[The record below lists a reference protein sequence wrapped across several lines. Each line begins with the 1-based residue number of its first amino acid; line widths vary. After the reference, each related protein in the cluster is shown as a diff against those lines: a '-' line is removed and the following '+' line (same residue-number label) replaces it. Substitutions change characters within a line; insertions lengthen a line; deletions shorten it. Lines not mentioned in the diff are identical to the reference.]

1 MTANDI
7 KNITNA
13 MTKTITKTVTV
24 NALTLLIL
32 MVLLILTPS
41 ADARSISDYLVEH
54 EQRSE
59 PNISNNSTNNLDTNK
74 LDTSNVDAHSTA
86 KPTII
91 ALSPHIVEML
101 YDIGAGEQIIGTTTF
116 ADYPEQAKQ
125 IPVIGNYLRLQI
137 EKVITL
143 QPDLIIAWK
152 SGNPSDDLARL
163 QQLGFKVI
171 YSQPNSF
178 ADVAKEMLVFGEFT
192 GHKVT
197 AARKAN
203 NYLASLNALK
213 TQYQHKEKITG
224 FYELWSRP
232 LTTVAKGS
240 WPQQFLSLCGVKN
253 PFEDIA
259 TPYPQINIESVLKT
273 PIQLIIQPLSENQTD
288 KQAFNWHDWPVI
300 PAVKNKQIIQP
311 DADAMHRMTVRSL
324 NELQHLC
331 ASIDQT
337 RQWLQNNNAL

>member
-7 KNITNA
+7 KTI
-13 MTKTITKTVTV
+13 TKTMPKNITKTVTV
-24 NALTLLIL
+24 NALTLSILTVLL
-32 MVLLILTPS
+32 MVLLTPS
-41 ADARSISDYLVEH
+41 TAASSISDYLVNYDH
-54 EQRSE
+54 VSD
-59 PNISNNSTNNLDTNK
+59 STINESAFDNTLASKADTK
-74 LDTSNVDAHSTA
+74 SIA

-116 ADYPEQAKQ
+116 ANYPEQAKQ

-152 SGNPSDDLARL
+152 SGNPSDDLTRL

-178 ADVAKEMLVFGEFT
+178 ADVAKEMIAFGEIT
-192 GHKVT
+192 GHKAV
-197 AARKAN
+197 AERKAN
-203 NYLASLNALK
+203 DYLTRLNALK
-213 TQYQHKEKITG
+213 AQYQHKEKITG

-253 PFEDIA
+253 PFKDIA

-311 DADAMHRMTVRSL
+311 DADAMHRMTIRSL
-324 NELQHLC
+324 NALTDLC
-331 ASIDQT
+331 VDIDKV
-337 RQWLQNNNAL
+337 RLNIFSDHEK